1 MKKLDDKTLNEMSKE
16 ELIEAY
22 KELLSQCISL
32 EATVAEKN
40 LIIKKYHFDRFVSKR
55 DNAYK
60 EKEEKPNA
68 DEAKAGTD
76 GGDKPKSRHTG
87 RPAGSTNF
95 SQVDLEAASRKN
107 PTITL
112 DPLEG
117 LPEDEKGRY
126 YIVSNGQTYMLEYCE
141 ARLSV
146 YKVVRPVYK
155 KKGTENEF
163 LSEPSHAPARNC
175 IAGPGLLADI
185 LMMKYGFGVPH
196 YRYVSWFSDAGFPID
211 TQTLYRWTS
220 AACDAMLPL
229 YGSYKDMIRKAQVV
243 HIDET
248 PVRTLD
254 AQDRVNGYI
263 FVFSALVGGK
273 RYRYYHFSQDRTTGI
288 VSEVLGSDYSG
299 LIVVDGYGGYDRFS
313 DLGMGIQRCLV
324 HAARKWKEIQKELP
338 KKERKKHESAR
349 IVGLFE
355 RVFCDEEEIRQ
366 IGPKTADE
374 RLALRNDPKRAA
386 HVDEL
391 VRAIEDIPGRY
402 AEDSAMCKAAK
413 YFLNDKEAF
422 LTFTRNG
429 LAPTDNSEALS
440 PTFYY
445 PQHFHTSPVFV

>member
-1 MKKLDDKTLNEMSKE
+1 MKTLDDKTLNEMSKE

-163 LSEPSHAPARNC
+163 LSEPSHARHATASPARAC
-175 IAGPGLLADI
+175 LP
-185 LMMKYGFGVPH
+185 
-196 YRYVSWFSDAGFPID
+196 
-211 TQTLYRWTS
+211 TS
-220 AACDAMLPL
+220 
-229 YGSYKDMIRKAQVV
+229 S
-243 HIDET
+243 
-248 PVRTLD
+248 
-254 AQDRVNGYI
+254 
-263 FVFSALVGGK
+263 
-273 RYRYYHFSQDRTTGI
+273 
-288 VSEVLGSDYSG
+288 
-299 LIVVDGYGGYDRFS
+299 
-313 DLGMGIQRCLV
+313 
-324 HAARKWKEIQKELP
+324 
-338 KKERKKHESAR
+338 
-349 IVGLFE
+349 
-355 RVFCDEEEIRQ
+355 
-366 IGPKTADE
+366 
-374 RLALRNDPKRAA
+374 
-386 HVDEL
+386 
-391 VRAIEDIPGRY
+391 
-402 AEDSAMCKAAK
+402 
-413 YFLNDKEAF
+413 
-422 LTFTRNG
+422 
-429 LAPTDNSEALS
+429 
-440 PTFYY
+440 
-445 PQHFHTSPVFV
+445 